1 MKKIIYI
8 VSLLVTA
15 ALQAQELPKDVQKLY
30 ETAEKQKRHEEYK
43 QAIITYKEVLRSVE
57 HVPSCESIGQIAME
71 LMTPPNYRMAYEYYD
86 RAIVEL
92 ERQIAATDKRRVKAD
107 LAEYR
112 ERLIPKRNKAKS
124 YVDDFDKARE
134 QRQDGN
140 RLMDDKDLKD
150 NEE

>member
-1 MKKIIYI
+1 MKKLIYLLFLMVT
-8 VSLLVTA
+8 VS
-15 ALQAQELPKDVQKLY
+15 LQAQELPKDVQKLY

-71 LMTPPNYRMAYEYYD
+71 LMNPPNYRIAYEYYN

-92 ERQIAATDKRRVKAD
+92 ERQMAATSKKRVKAE

-124 YVDDFDKARE
+124 YVDDFDKAKE
-134 QRQDGN
+134 TTSGWQ
-140 RLMDDKDLKD
+140 
-150 NEE
+150 